1 MIMSEQYQKYMQ
13 KLEVELK
20 LRGFSPHT
28 LRAYLKYN
36 KQFLEFIKKQPESI
50 ENDDVKLYLSHL
62 LGDKHLSANTLNLV
76 RAALLFFYNQIL
88 EINITKI
95 KTPKIEKTLPTV
107 LTKKEVINLFKATNN
122 FKSKLMLK
130 LLYSSGLRVSELTKL
145 RYEDIH
151 FDEKTGIVHQGKGK
165 KDRMFILSQ
174 EVIDNLI
181 TFQKKQN
188 KTKGYIF
195 INNKNLPIST
205 RNIQKLIKNSARKAN
220 INKNVTPHKLRHSF
234 ATHLLEAG
242 TNIRMIQELLGHSNL
257 QTTQIYT
264 HISREQIKKVINPL
278 DILNS
283 NSE

>member
-1 MIMSEQYQKYMQ
+1 MIMSEQYNDYMQ

-28 LRAYLKYN
+28 VRAYLRYN

-50 ENDDVKLYLSHL
+50 KNDDIKLFLSHQL
-62 LGDKHLSANTLNLV
+62 SDKKLSSNSLNLI

-107 LTKKEVINLFKATNN
+107 LTKKEVLNLFKATNN
-122 FKSKLMLK
+122 FKSRLILK
-130 LLYSSGLRVSELTKL
+130 LLYSSGLRVSELTML

-151 FDEKTGIVHQGKGK
+151 FDEKTGLVRQGKGK
-165 KDRMFILSQ
+165 KDRVFILSQ
-174 EVIDNLI
+174 EVINDLK
-181 TFQKKQN
+181 TFQTKQN
-188 KTKGYIF
+188 KDKGYIF
-195 INNKNLPIST
+195 TNNKNLPIST
-205 RNIQKLIKNSARKAN
+205 RNIQKLIKNSAKKAN

-242 TNIRMIQELLGHSNL
+242 TDIRMIQELLGHSNL

-264 HISREQIKKVINPL
+264 HISREQIKKIKNPL
-278 DILNS
+278 DNL
-283 NSE
+283 EE